1 MNKLFKASCALF
13 FSLTSINAENIDTLL
28 NIYAKE
34 NDLSKKTIKEAAG
47 NVIVYTRQDLER
59 MQVKSLSELLRNI
72 PFYRYN
78 ENKLGYTELLR
89 KRRYPTV
96 SSDARVYINERELIS
111 PFYGNALGI
120 VSKFDLSY
128 IDHIEIYTGVTSF
141 EFGVE
146 PANMVVRLYTKD
158 PNREIG
164 GQLKTSVGSHGSNEH
179 SISYADVLSDFSY
192 YAYINTK
199 ETNEEKINHEDTPLS
214 RDKDSLH
221 LFLSL
226 QDDNNRVEYNRIEG
240 KSDLFMDGIGGG
252 DGSPL
257 VNDTDVIYNLIGWYS
272 TYFHEKLSLSLD
284 YIQADIE
291 AKESDDEPLNTI
303 FVDGEIVNPTLTGR
317 NIPVSYDSYN
327 SKSEE
332 KQLSAVLKYK
342 EKIGNHNLLG
352 GLQFRKKDFK
362 TDNITASATAQ
373 VTSFVPSIGFFTSPV
388 PMGTI
393 NIDRNILPNLFNY
406 TSEKVYGAFL
416 EDTYSI
422 DENQAIVAAM
432 KHDRV
437 KPNSASALEDQD
449 LSLYR
454 LGYIYTNEDFSFKTF
469 FVSTESRVDPN
480 FYTRVLVNGQLDPQ
494 RDDSITIEAN
504 WEKGSFIH
512 GLNFFKTRQKNKL
525 YSASGT
531 AQNLSDPYYRQGISY
546 KNSYSFNKLNRID
559 TNFFIMNTKNKFENE
574 EDTVYGG
581 YVRLLN
587 TVGKF
592 DFYNELIYRDG
603 YEGLKVGYDFNSAI
617 TYNHTRDL
625 KVSLK
630 GENIFDKAIKTI
642 YNDSPNDLGPISVST
657 QKFWFTL
664 EYRFWKIF

>member
-1 MNKLFKASCALF
+1 MNKFFKASCALLL
-13 FSLTSINAENIDTLL
+13 SLSSVNAENIDTLL
-28 NIYAKE
+28 DIYAKE

-78 ENKLGYTELLR
+78 ENALGYTELLR
-89 KRRYPTV
+89 KRRYPTL
-96 SSDARVYINERELIS
+96 SSDARVYINEREIIS

-120 VSKFDLSY
+120 VSKFDLAY

-146 PANMVVRLYTKD
+146 PASMVVRLYTKD

-164 GQLKTSVGSHGSNEH
+164 GQFKTSVGSHGSNEH

-192 YAYINTK
+192 YAYINGK
-199 ETNEEKINHEDTPLS
+199 NTNEEKINHEDTPLS

-226 QDDNNRVEYNRIEG
+226 QDETNRVEYNRIYG

-257 VNDTDVIYNLIGWYS
+257 ENDTEVTYNLFGWYS
-272 TYFHEKLSLSLD
+272 TYFDEKLSLSLD
-284 YIQADIE
+284 FIQADVK
-291 AKESDDEPLNTI
+291 ADESDDEPLGTVN
-303 FVDGEIVNPTLTGR
+303 VDGGLFNPLLVGTTV
-317 NIPVSYDSYN
+317 PVQYN
-327 SKSEE
+327 TYHSEKEE
-332 KQLSAVLKYK
+332 KQLSAVLKYR
-342 EKIGNHNLLG
+342 EKLANHNLLG

-362 TDNITASATAQ
+362 IESITAN
-373 VTSFVPSIGFFTSPV
+373 IISPV
-388 PMGTI
+388 PVGEYSVDGT
-393 NIDRNILPNLFNY
+393 ILPNLFNY
-406 TSEKVYGAFL
+406 TSEKVYGVFL

-422 DENQAIVAAM
+422 DDNQAIVAAI
-432 KHDRV
+432 KHDKV
-437 KPNSASALEDQD
+437 KPNSKSGLEDQD

-454 LGYIYTNEDFSFKTF
+454 LGYIYSNEDFSFKTF

-480 FYTRVLVNGQLDPQ
+480 FYTRELVDGQIDPQ

-504 WEKGSFIH
+504 WKKGAFTH
-512 GLNFFKTRQKNKL
+512 GVNLFKTKQTDKL
-525 YSASGT
+525 YSASGQAT
-531 AQNLSDPYYRQGISY
+531 NLSEPYYRQGISY
-546 KNSYSFNKLNRID
+546 KNTYNFDSLNRID
-559 TNFFIMNTKNKFENE
+559 TNFFIMNTKNEFENE
-574 EDTVYGG
+574 KDTVYGG
-581 YVRLLN
+581 YIRLLN
-587 TVGKF
+587 SVGKF

-603 YEGLKVGYDFNSAI
+603 YEGLSAGYDFNSAI

-642 YNDSPNDLGPISVST
+642 YYDSPNDLGPISVST
-657 QKFWFTL
+657 QKFWFTM
-664 EYRFWKIF
+664 EYRF